1 MPALPNHSSLGTVV
15 VAASA
20 AGTML
25 FCWKAAQAYM
35 QLRRNEALLKKLPR
49 FLSSWRISL
58 CFIQIWHDLSVT
70 LQDAGLFPWEVSEIG
85 TQWCPNADHVSPNG
99 YLYVTAFRYNDS
111 KGTVGSVA
119 QLRHFS
125 GTNSSSYVV
134 RTRQGQDAMLRV
146 VAIGEDGREPLRIW
160 RKLATAPHA
169 LISTN
174 HVLPL
179 LQEVHLEHITLG
191 LFPLVAQSMEDIFGM
206 WAKNSVG
213 DILNALVQALEALAY
228 VHGLGIAHR
237 DAFKHNFLIQWFPES
252 LKTGV
257 VPVSTPRVFL
267 IDFETAIEFPADC
280 PPSERTCTGL
290 PNISS
295 LAGDPDEY
303 TPPRIPE
310 MATGEPYDPFKLD
323 VWQLATSFRDLTCST
338 MPPVQ
343 ELFRS
348 MASLDATERLSADE
362 ALSRLRAFLEDTP
375 PKFLLI
381 PPVLHYGPHMPS
393 SADIRAMCY
402 PVGEAPDENDEPEE
416 KARVE

>member
-1 MPALPNHSSLGTVV
+1 MSFHHRSTSADIVAI
-15 VAASA
+15 AASTA
-20 AGTML
+20 VAL
-25 FCWKAAQAYM
+25 LLCRRVAQAYA
-35 QLRRNEALLKKLPR
+35 QSREKETLLDKLPR
-49 FLSSWRISL
+49 SLYSWRTSREYGFL
-58 CFIQIWHDLSVT
+58 QIWRDLSAT
-70 LQDAGLFPWEVSEIG
+70 LHDFGLTSWEVDVIG
-85 TQWCPNADHVSPNG
+85 HQRPPNRDHVFPNG
-99 YLYVTAFRYNDS
+99 YLYVTAFRNNDS
-111 KGTVGSVA
+111 KGTVGSIA
-119 QLRHFS
+119 DLSCISHF
-125 GTNSSSYVV
+125 NSSSCVV

-146 VAIGEDGREPLRIW
+146 MAIGEDGRESLRVW

-179 LQEVHLEHITLG
+179 LQEIHLEHITFG
-191 LFPLVAQSMEDIFGM
+191 VFPLVSQSMRCIYGM

-228 VHGLGIAHR
+228 IHDLGIAHR
-237 DAFKHNFLIQWFPES
+237 DAFKHNFLVQWFPES

-257 VPVSTPRVFL
+257 VPVSAPRVFL
-267 IDFETAIEFPADC
+267 IDLETAIEFPADC

-295 LAGDPDEY
+295 LAGDPDVY
-303 TPPRIPE
+303 APPRIPE

-323 VWQLATSFRDLTCST
+323 VWQLATSFEDFDST

-343 ELFRS
+343 EMLRCA
-348 MASLDATERLSADE
+348 ASLHPAERLTADE
-362 ALSRLRAFLEDTP
+362 ALSRLRTFLEGTP
-375 PKFLLI
+375 PKSLLI

-402 PVGEAPDENDEPEE
+402 PVGEAPVETDELME
-416 KARVE
+416 KA